1 MLLLDQM
8 LLIGVFL
15 LLHQVLLWIF
25 ISINHGADAWALEA
39 IGHSAVLAY
48 RSGASRPLSSTSRC
62 CHGLRGRWTGLVTSL
77 MLTVLGQGCDMC
89 RLLHWVRIS
98 PGREEFLEV
107 VLPTLLLG
115 LLWLS
120 LAGVLNEFQID
131 HIPRLWLGLESG
143 R

>member
-8 LLIGVFL
+8 LLIIVFL

-25 ISINHGADAWALEA
+25 ISINNGADAWALEA
-39 IGHSAVLAY
+39 IGHCAVLAY
-48 RSGASRPLSSTSRC
+48 WSRASRPLSSTTRG

-77 MLTVLGQGCDMC
+77 MLTLRGQGCDMC
-89 RLLHWVRIS
+89 RLLYRVGIP

-107 VLPTLLLG
+107 ILPTLFLG

-120 LAGVLNEFQID
+120 LA
-131 HIPRLWLGLESG
+131 
-143 R
+143 